1 MEASGR
7 IKEQI
12 KKWEGL
18 RLHSYVCSGGKWTI
32 GYGHTGADVGRD
44 LFITPAKAQEIFDAD
59 VAEHEAE
66 LNALLD
72 GITLRQGQYDALLSF
87 VFNLGVGNLRDSTLF
102 RKLRANPDDPTI
114 PTEFRR
120 WVYAKGVKLPGLV
133 KRRGFEAKIYAEQ

>member
-1 MEASGR
+1 MRASER

-18 RLHSYVCSGGKWTI
+18 RLHSYVCAGGKWTI
-32 GYGHTGADVGRD
+32 GYGHTGADIGRD

-59 VAEHEAE
+59 VARHEAE

-87 VFNLGVGNLRDSTLF
+87 VFNLGVGNLRNSTLL
-102 RKLRANPDDPTI
+102 RRLRANPDDPTI
-114 PTEFRR
+114 PAEFRR

-133 KRRGFEAKIYAEQ
+133 RRRDFEARIYAER